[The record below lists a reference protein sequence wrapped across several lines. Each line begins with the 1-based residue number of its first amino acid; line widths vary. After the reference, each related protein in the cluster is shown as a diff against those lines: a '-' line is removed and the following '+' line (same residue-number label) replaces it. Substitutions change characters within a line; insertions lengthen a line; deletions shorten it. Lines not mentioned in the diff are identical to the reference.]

1 MGPQFSSSPSN
12 VGDEVAPIGRHDV
25 MTHIASSSDGAI
37 GARTQAAHG
46 EGVAEQLDVSDN
58 HVSPPCGRRSRA
70 AIQGKRKRLR
80 AQQDAEAAAINA
92 LADRSLRREKEG
104 STILQRLRDKLLS
117 AGSSLS

>member
-1 MGPQFSSSPSN
+1 
-12 VGDEVAPIGRHDV
+12 

-92 LADRSLRREKEG
+92 LVDRSLPREKGRKHDLAKAAGQVAFCGGLFELIG
-104 STILQRLRDKLLS
+104 KVRDVW
-117 AGSSLS
+117 